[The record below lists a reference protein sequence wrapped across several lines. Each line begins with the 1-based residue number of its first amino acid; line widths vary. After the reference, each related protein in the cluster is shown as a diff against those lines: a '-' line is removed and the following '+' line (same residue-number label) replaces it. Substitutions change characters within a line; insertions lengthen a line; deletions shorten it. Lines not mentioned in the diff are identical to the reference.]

1 MSDAP
6 SRGAMKSVISAFLD
20 DAKPDNIAIF
30 LVREVLTDSGA
41 YIQAGAV
48 QASTHAGWRVDP
60 GTWLKNSQQYDDV
73 GDHSLLTDEE
83 AQTYLDDKGLTL
95 EDGRRMLIDYVT
107 EVGGSPPVILPA
119 DPGFKA
125 RRDAARARL
134 DLPPK
139 P

>member
-6 SRGAMKSVISAFLD
+6 SKGAMKSVISAFLD
-20 DAKPDNIAIF
+20 DGKPDNIAIF
-30 LVREVLTDSGA
+30 LVREVMSDAHG

-48 QASTHAGWRVDP
+48 HASAHAGWRVDP

-83 AQTYLDDKGLTL
+83 TQGFLDEKGLKL
-95 EDGRRMLIDYVT
+95 EDGRRMLIDYLT
-107 EVGGSPPVILPA
+107 ELNGYAPTIVPV
-119 DPGFKA
+119 DPNFKA